1 MAEIKLNPKLP
12 VSESAGD
19 HGITGLDGSLD
30 SGTHAGLTAIVV
42 DVTSTKE
49 TKAPENSPSTWSA
62 DNPY

>member
-42 DVTSTKE
+42 DVTSTK
-49 TKAPENSPSTWSA
+49 
-62 DNPY
+62 